1 MLAAVPGIAGAAAGD
16 LDPTFDGDGRR
27 VLPVRVTPADMLV
40 QPDGKIVLPAND
52 SFAVMRLERDGSL
65 DRGFG
70 GDGIAAADFATG
82 SGFTSAALQPDGKI
96 VAAGTTDPLK
106 LSIGVARFKTDGS
119 LDRTFAPGG
128 ADGDGKRIY
137 DYTELQPSYPDA
149 TVVQPDGSIVIV
161 GSSRSGLTASRLTA
175 SGSPDGTIF
184 DYVPDAGPY
193 AATLAPDGA
202 LVVAGR
208 ARPWGDPDYDAVVA
222 RFSPEGS
229 LDKSFAGTG
238 WVKLGTDDGNDTAI
252 AVIVQ
257 PDGNIVFAGD
267 SGSAEA
273 RMAVTRLRADGTPDG
288 TFGDGGTAW
297 PDFDGHDY
305 AAGAALQPDGKIVV
319 AGTTQ
324 PELDFAV
331 ARLDTTGALDP
342 SFGVGGRV
350 TIPFEDPAIA
360 YGAGLQPDGKIVV
373 AGLTGLTDDTP
384 TRTALARLLTDPR
397 PGTGGT
403 GDGAGDQ
410 PGGDGAGDQPGGGGP
425 GPGAGGGDAAPV
437 LSKLTVSPSRIAIGK
452 ALPRLVTK
460 PAKRPTGTITFRL
473 SQAANVNLRFAKQ
486 GTNGRFRRL
495 TGRVRVTAQAGLN
508 RIRFAGRL
516 SRKVRLAPGAHRLT
530 AVAVDARGARSA
542 PMRRR
547 FTAVKSG

>member
-1 MLAAVPGIAGAAAGD
+1 
-16 LDPTFDGDGRR
+16 
-27 VLPVRVTPADMLV
+27 
-40 QPDGKIVLPAND
+40 
-52 SFAVMRLERDGSL
+52 
-65 DRGFG
+65 
-70 GDGIAAADFATG
+70 
-82 SGFTSAALQPDGKI
+82 
-96 VAAGTTDPLK
+96 
-106 LSIGVARFKTDGS
+106 
-119 LDRTFAPGG
+119 
-128 ADGDGKRIY
+128 
-137 DYTELQPSYPDA
+137 
-149 TVVQPDGSIVIV
+149 
-161 GSSRSGLTASRLTA
+161 
-175 SGSPDGTIF
+175 
-184 DYVPDAGPY
+184 
-193 AATLAPDGA
+193 
-202 LVVAGR
+202 
-208 ARPWGDPDYDAVVA
+208 
-222 RFSPEGS
+222 
-229 LDKSFAGTG
+229 
-238 WVKLGTDDGNDTAI
+238 
-252 AVIVQ
+252 
-257 PDGNIVFAGD
+257 
-267 SGSAEA
+267 
-273 RMAVTRLRADGTPDG
+273 VTRLRADGTPDG

-384 TRTALARLLTDPR
+384 TRTALARSLTDPP

-403 GDGAGDQ
+403 GGGAGDQ

-425 GPGAGGGDAAPV
+425 GPGAGAAPV

-452 ALPRLVTK
+452 TLPKLVTK
-460 PAKRPTGTITFRL
+460 PAKRPTSTITFRL
-473 SQAANVNLRFAKQ
+473 SKAANVNLRFAKR
-486 GTNGRFRRL
+486 GTNGRFPRL

-508 RIRFAGRL
+508 RVRYAGRL